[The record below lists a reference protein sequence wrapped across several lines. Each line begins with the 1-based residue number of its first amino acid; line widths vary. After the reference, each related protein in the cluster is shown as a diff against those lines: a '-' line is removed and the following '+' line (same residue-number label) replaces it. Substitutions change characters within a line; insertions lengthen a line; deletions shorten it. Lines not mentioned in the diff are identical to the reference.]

1 MLKYF
6 NLRVCHVS
14 PTYAASDYY
23 VCFSALV
30 LSECL
35 GLGLIIAGAEDM
47 VDTYNNTIVG
57 SKSG

>member
-1 MLKYF
+1 MYRRPMPHQIIMF
-6 NLRVCHVS
+6 
-14 PTYAASDYY
+14 
-23 VCFSALV
+23 ALV